1 MILVADSSSLI
12 ALSICDQL
20 DLLEKLF
27 ENVQVPISV
36 YKEIDIPDK
45 PESGRI
51 KKFLQEKISKV
62 DLSSY
67 IISTPILGKGELEAM
82 ALYKQVKADYLLTDD
97 KQARKVAEYNKI
109 KIVGSM
115 GVLIMAKK
123 QGLIKSIKPS
133 LDAIYNSYIYISEDL
148 YHYVLSIANENG

>member
-1 MILVADSSSLI
+1 MILIADSSSLI
-12 ALSICDQL
+12 ALSICNQL

-36 YKEIDIPDK
+36 YNEIDIPDK
-45 PESGRI
+45 PESGKI
-51 KKFLQEKISKV
+51 KEFLQEKISKA

-67 IISTPILGKGELEAM
+67 IISTLNLGKGELEAM

-97 KQARKVAEYNKI
+97 KQARKIAEYNKI

-123 QGLIKSIKPS
+123 QGLIKNLKPS

-148 YHYVLSIANENG
+148 YHYVLSVANENG